1 MRGPQATKTNTAG
14 CQYGTPGCNGWGTH
28 ICPLPTRRNDM
39 SVNAIAFHSVKGG
52 AGCTTVAAL
61 FAMQMH
67 RAGHDVHLSTAGSR
81 DDLDDVAT
89 LFALPGID
97 DYRIVG
103 VRPGFTM
110 GMTRNLPDPS
120 DAPYLGD
127 LANVVQVIDVGTRHS
142 WTAWPVA
149 TTATVLVTR
158 TDFLSLRRG
167 LIAED
172 MDRIGGIVVL
182 EDPNWPLGNRDV
194 ADVLGRPVL
203 EVFPCDDRFQRHVDS
218 GLLVNDRSVHDRV
231 TADLFPTLR
240 SLITVPQVDRITE
253 GR

>member
-1 MRGPQATKTNTAG
+1 MRGPQATKVNTAG
-14 CQYGTPGCNGWGTH
+14 CKYGTPGCNGFGTH
-28 ICPLPTRRNDM
+28 ICPLPTRRNM
-39 SVNAIAFHSVKGG
+39 STNTIAFHSVKGG

-89 LFALPGID
+89 IFALPGIN

-110 GMTRNLPDPS
+110 GTTRSLPDPS

-158 TDFLSLRRG
+158 TDFLSLRRLTG
-167 LIAED
+167 ALSPE
-172 MDRIGGIVVL
+172 RLNGTVVL
-182 EDPNWPLGNRDV
+182 EDPNWPLDNRDV
-194 ADVLGRPVL
+194 ASVLGRPVL
-203 EVFPCDDRFQRHVDS
+203 EVFPCDARFQRHVDS
-218 GLLVNDRSVHDRV
+218 GLLVNDRAVHDRV

-240 SLITVPQVDRITE
+240 RLITVPLVDRITE